1 MDVLISIAALSLV
14 LGVVVSVHEFGH
26 LIVAKLFG
34 VRVLT
39 FSFGFGKRLIG
50 FRLGETDYRIS
61 LVPLGGY
68 VSLSGENPGDSS
80 GDDRDFTSKPRW
92 QRVLILF
99 AGPAMN
105 GILAIVIF
113 SAIFMA
119 VGQTQATHFVVEKI
133 EPDSPASISD
143 LRIGDKLQTAGGR
156 PVGSLKQY
164 LQVIQYIENNPD
176 SPISLEILR
185 GNEPIDIIMTPD
197 NRDGKGKIGAGFNAS
212 DLRKERLGPISAFRE
227 GTSFTS
233 FFVKLT
239 LESVGEVILGK
250 RSAKN
255 SFAGPIGI
263 ASMSGSAASQGIV
276 ALLGLTALISISVGL
291 ANLVLPIPILD
302 GGKIYILFA
311 EMIRRK
317 DFSAR
322 IQQRLAI
329 TGLIL
334 IAALFAVVIYIDLMR
349 IMPF

>member
-1 MDVLISIAALSLV
+1 MDALISIAAFFLV
-14 LGVVVSVHEFGH
+14 LGVVICVHEFGH

-68 VSLSGENPGDSS
+68 VSLSGENPSDNLESV
-80 GDDRDFTSKPRW
+80 RDFVNRPRW

-113 SAIFMA
+113 GMIFMTLGETRA
-119 VGQTQATHFVVEKI
+119 TQFVVKTI
-133 EPDSPASISD
+133 QPDSPASISG
-143 LRIGDKLQTAGGR
+143 LRIGDQLQAAGGR
-156 PVGSLKQY
+156 PIGNLREYVE
-164 LQVIQYIENNPD
+164 VIQYIENNPD
-176 SPISLEILR
+176 SPIPFEILR
-185 GNEPIDIIMTPD
+185 GDELVDIVVTPD
-197 NRDGKGKIGAGFNAS
+197 NRDGKGKIGVGFNAS
-212 DLRKERLGPISAFRE
+212 NLHKERLGPINAFGK
-227 GTSFTS
+227 GTSLTA

-239 LESVGEVILGK
+239 FESVGEVILGK
-250 RSAKN
+250 RSAKD

-291 ANLVLPIPILD
+291 ANLVLPVPILD

-317 DFSAR
+317 DFS
-322 IQQRLAI
+322 IEVQQRLAI
-329 TGLIL
+329 AGLIL
-334 IAALFAVVIYIDLMR
+334 IAALFAVVIYIDFTK
-349 IMPF
+349 IISS